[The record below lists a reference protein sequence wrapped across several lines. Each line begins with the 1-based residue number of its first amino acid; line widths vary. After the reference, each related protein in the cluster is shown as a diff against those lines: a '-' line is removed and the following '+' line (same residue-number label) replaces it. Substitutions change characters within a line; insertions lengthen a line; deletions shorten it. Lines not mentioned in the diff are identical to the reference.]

1 MRKLIVIVVMVL
13 FCCMV
18 TATSIHAQ
26 TIKIQGT
33 LRSATDSSVLQG
45 ASVVIKG
52 KTGGSITNT
61 TGGYVIYA
69 PPDATLVFS
78 YIGFISKEVIVRDQK
93 KIDVLLQPAAEN
105 QLGDVAVTT
114 ALGIKKEQK
123 ALGYSVQQVNGA
135 TLEKVKSSTAV
146 GALVGK
152 VAGLNIK
159 NTTDLFRNPGISLRG
174 ESPLIVIDGIPD
186 PNADPYKINAD
197 DIENITV
204 LKGTAAGALYGAI
217 GIHGAILYTTKKGA
231 RGQLSVTLNSS
242 TMFQAGYTRIPKVQH
257 TYGGGDQG
265 KYAYIDGSGG
275 GLEGG
280 GWIWGPKL
288 DQKDANTESGFVELP
303 QYNSPYD
310 PDKTYSV
317 TYADGSTYSGHY
329 KPLPWVSRGSD
340 NIKNFFQPGILST
353 NSIAASVGS
362 DKGSFRVSAAHTYQK
377 GLVPNTSVN
386 NSTFSIGGNYAL
398 TAKLNLDAK
407 LTYNREYSDNYPT
420 TGYSPQNILYN
431 LILWIG
437 PDVDIRDLRNYW
449 AKDQEGIQQRNY
461 NLSWYNNPYFQAY
474 EYLNGYVKDNT
485 FGQATMTYQFNK
497 DFSLVFRNGFNAY
510 AENTTT
516 KVPKSYIGYG
526 DKSLGNY
533 SDAKTNYFDIT
544 SDLILTYKHTFS
556 DQLNINLSAGASNA
570 YRNSKYLYGA
580 TDGLTVP
587 ELYTLSNSIN
597 PVSAS
602 SSLEERRTA
611 SLYGTADI
619 EALKFLYFSFTGR
632 RDQTSTLPV
641 ENNAYFYPS
650 AGLSAVLSDALKLPK
665 IISFLKLRASWAKV
679 NTGIINSSDPYS
691 HILTYE
697 NGSKWNSV
705 PSLYWP
711 TSVINPILIPQ
722 TTKSGEYGL
731 TLGLLDNRI
740 NIDATYFRNVN
751 SNNYVQVPQSQ
762 ASGYTS
768 VLQNADIYLKKG
780 WEFVLSGIPV
790 KTADFKWETTLN
802 FSNNH
807 EWLKKATLSGNGYI
821 GTYLKE
827 GSRTDQ
833 IITGDY
839 LTPDGQAIYGSDGY
853 PASTSGTL
861 DAGIYGYKLGYAD
874 PDWIYGF
881 QNNFTYHNFQLSFS
895 LDGRLGGLIYSSTN
909 QKMWWGGTALGTVT
923 KYRDDA
929 IEGKNTYVGPGV
941 VITEG
946 SVTYDDHGNILK
958 DTRTYAPNTT
968 PVNYISFMQST
979 SGGMSN
985 NYFYYSGTYLK
996 LREVSL
1002 TYTFPEKWTKGICKQ
1017 ASVSL
1022 IGNNLFLL
1030 SKIPNVDPDAESDNL
1045 QSPSIRSMGV
1055 NLNIKF

>member
-1 MRKLIVIVVMVL
+1 MRKIIFSITCSLILSLV
-13 FCCMV
+13 FCHL
-18 TATSIHAQ
+18 ARAQ
-26 TIKIQGT
+26 NIEVNGTI
-33 LRSATDSSVLQG
+33 RSAADSSVLQG

-52 KTGGSITNT
+52 RTGGSITNT
-61 TGGYVIYA
+61 TGAFRIQCPA
-69 PPDATLVFS
+69 DAVLVFS
-78 YIGFISKEVIVRDQK
+78 YIGYISREIPLNGQTHLE
-93 KIDVLLQPAAEN
+93 IILSPAQEN

-123 ALGYSVQQVNGA
+123 ALGYSVQEVKGA
-135 TLEKVKSSTAV
+135 TLEKVKTSTAV

-152 VAGLNIK
+152 VAGLNIR

-174 ESPLIVIDGIPD
+174 ESPLVVIDGIPD
-186 PNADPYKINAD
+186 PNADPYKVNAD
-197 DIENITV
+197 DIESITV

-217 GIHGAILYTTKKGA
+217 GIHGAILYTTKKGT
-231 RGQLSVTLNSS
+231 RGKLNVELNSS
-242 TMFQAGYTRIPKVQH
+242 TMFQAGYTRIPKVQT

-288 DQKDANTESGFVELP
+288 DQKDPGTESGYVELP

-310 PDKTYSV
+310 PDQTYTVS
-317 TYADGSTYSGHY
+317 YQDGSTYSGHY
-329 KPLPWVSRGSD
+329 KPLPWISRGSN
-340 NIKNFFQPGILST
+340 NIKNFFQPGILTT
-353 NSIAASVGS
+353 NSLSASVGS

-398 TAKLNLDAK
+398 TDKLNLDAK
-407 LTYNREYSDNYPT
+407 LTYNREYSENYPT

-437 PDVDIRDLRNYW
+437 PEVDIRDLRNYW
-449 AKDQEGIQQRNY
+449 AKDQQGIQQRNY

-485 FGQATMTYQFNK
+485 FGQATLTYQFNK

-510 AENTTT
+510 AENTST

-533 SDAKTNYFDIT
+533 SDDKTNYFDIT

-556 DQLNINLSAGASNA
+556 DNLNINLSAGASNA
-570 YRNSKYLYGA
+570 YRNSKYLSAA

-587 ELYTLSNSIN
+587 GLYTLSNSIN
-597 PVSAS
+597 PISGS
-602 SSLEERRTA
+602 SSLQERRTA

-650 AGLSAVLSDALKLPK
+650 AGLSAVLSDALKLPAF
-665 IISFLKLRASWAKV
+665 ISFWKLRTSWAQV
-679 NTGIINSSDPYS
+679 NTGIIDNNDAYS
-691 HILTYE
+691 HILTYD
-697 NGSKWNSV
+697 NGTKWNSV

-711 TSVINPILIPQ
+711 TSVINPVLIPQ
-722 TTKSGEYGL
+722 TTKSTEYGM
-731 TLGLLDNRI
+731 TLGLMHNRI

-751 SNNYVQVPQSQ
+751 SNNYVRVPQSQ

-768 VLQNADIYLKKG
+768 VLQNADVYVKKG
-780 WEFVLSGIPV
+780 WEFVISGIPV
-790 KTADFKWETTLN
+790 KNADFKWETTLN
-802 FSNNH
+802 FSNTH
-807 EWLKKATLSGNGYI
+807 EWLQKATLSDDGYI

-827 GSRTDQ
+827 GARTDRLF
-833 IITGDY
+833 IGDY

-853 PASTSGTL
+853 PASATL
-861 DAGIYGYKLGYAD
+861 EGGVYGYALGFSD

-881 QNNFTYHNFQLSFS
+881 QNSFTYKQFQFSFS

-909 QKMWWGGTALGTVT
+909 QKMWWGGTALGTVS

-929 IEGKNTYVGPGV
+929 IAGNNTYVGPGV
-941 VITEG
+941 IITDG
-946 SVTYDDHGNILK
+946 SVTYDDHGHILE
-958 DTRTYAPNTT
+958 DTRKYAPNTT

-985 NYFYYSGTYLK
+985 HYFYYSGTYLK

-1002 TYTFPEKWTKGICKQ
+1002 TYNFPDKWLKGICKQ

-1045 QSPSIRSMGV
+1045 QSPSIRSMGI